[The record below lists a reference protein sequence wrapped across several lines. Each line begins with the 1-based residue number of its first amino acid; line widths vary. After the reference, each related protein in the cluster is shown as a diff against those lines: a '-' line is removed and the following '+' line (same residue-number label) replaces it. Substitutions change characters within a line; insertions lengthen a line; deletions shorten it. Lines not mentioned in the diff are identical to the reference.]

1 VVASTTAA
9 TPPPAAVS
17 EDKPFYMTVPGAIGI
32 AAGVLIVGGIAASI
46 SQKKAR
52 KAAAAE

>member
-1 VVASTTAA
+1 
-9 TPPPAAVS
+9 
-17 EDKPFYMTVPGAIGI
+17 MTVPGAIGI